1 LDKVS
6 SIVEEYLETILR
18 LEEKFGVA
26 KTGVLAEVLKVALGT
41 VTNTVEKLEKQ
52 GLVIHEPYKGIKL
65 TEKGRKIALEVL
77 RKHRLSERL
86 LTDLLGVDWSRVHE
100 VACKLE
106 HNLPNDI
113 LKNLEKVLGHPKT
126 CPHGN
131 PIPTSCGGIFEEP
144 SEPLLNLKQGDVG
157 IIVKITEEE
166 KEILEHL
173 RKFKLIP
180 GSLVKVLEK
189 TSVDSLMK
197 VKVEDVEAFLSF
209 RLASIINVKKV

>member
-1 LDKVS
+1 MDKVS
-6 SIVEEYLETILR
+6 STVEEYLKTILR
-18 LEEKFGVA
+18 LEEKFEIA
-26 KTGVLAEVLKVALGT
+26 KTSVLAEVLKVALGT

-77 RKHRLSERL
+77 RRHRLSERL
-86 LTDLLGVDWSRVHE
+86 LTDLLGVDWSRAHE
-100 VACKLE
+100 IACKLE

-131 PIPTSCGGIFEEP
+131 PIPTSCGEIFEES

>member
-6 SIVEEYLETILR
+6 STVEEYLKTILR
-18 LEEKFGVA
+18 LEEKFEIA
-26 KTGVLAEVLKVALGT
+26 KTSVLAEVLKVALGT

-77 RKHRLSERL
+77 RRHRLSERL
-86 LTDLLGVDWSRVHE
+86 LTDLLGVDWSRAHE
-100 VACKLE
+100 IACKLE

-131 PIPTSCGGIFEEP
+131 PIPTSCGEIFEES